1 MMKFEKSWSLGNAVT
16 LVVILAGIFTQYG
29 ISSQE
34 IISVKEN
41 IKVQVEDIKQNA
53 GKIIK
58 IEKDQISVEKDIE
71 SIKETNERMETKINK
86 ILNALNVLD

>member
-16 LVVILAGIFTQYG
+16 LVVIVASIFTQYG

-34 IISVKEN
+34 VIVIKKDIEVQSV
-41 IKVQVEDIKQNA
+41 DIKQNTA
-53 GKIIK
+53 KIVK
-58 IEKDQISVEKDIE
+58 LEKNNISLEKDIE

-86 ILNALNVLD
+86 ILNALNVID

>member
-34 IISVKEN
+34 VIAVKEN
-41 IKVQVEDIKQNA
+41 IKVQTEDIKQNA
-53 GKIIK
+53 GKIVK

>member
-1 MMKFEKSWSLGNAVT
+1 MKFEKSWSLGNAVT
-16 LVVILAGIFTQYG
+16 LVVIVASIFTQYG

-34 IISVKEN
+34 VTAVKEN

>member
-1 MMKFEKSWSLGNAVT
+1 MMNFEKSWSLGNAVT

-34 IISVKEN
+34 VIAVKEN
-41 IKVQVEDIKQNA
+41 IKVQTEDIKQNA
-53 GKIIK
+53 GKIVK

>member
-1 MMKFEKSWSLGNAVT
+1 MKFEKSWSLGNAVT

-34 IISVKEN
+34 VIAVKEN
-41 IKVQVEDIKQNA
+41 IKVQTEDIKQNA
-53 GKIIK
+53 GKIVK